1 MTITNRG
8 DCCYQRLSNF
18 EIRIGNSLADNGNHN
33 PKCGGFY
40 SLGSA
45 ETKKIYC
52 PAPMKGRY
60 VNIRIPGSNNILTLC
75 EVEVHAEGNYN
86 IVLILG
92 RIRSVSKTLTLLNVI
107 DTILAFTLV
116 QPCSR

>member
-18 EIRIGNSLADNGNHN
+18 EIRIGNSVADNGNHN

-75 EVEVHAEGNYN
+75 EVEVHAEGNHNYS
-86 IVLILG
+86 IPILG
-92 RIRSVSKTLTLLNVI
+92 SGILSVSKTLTLLDVI
-107 DTILAFTLV
+107 DNILAFTLV
-116 QPCSR
+116 VNR